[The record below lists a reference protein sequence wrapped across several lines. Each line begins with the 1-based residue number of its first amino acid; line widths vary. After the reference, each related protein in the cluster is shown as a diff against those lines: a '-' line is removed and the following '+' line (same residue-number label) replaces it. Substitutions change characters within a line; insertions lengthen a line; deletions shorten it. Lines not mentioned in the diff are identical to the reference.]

1 MSVTSPPQNQSP
13 SLLQNLQILVV
24 DDDDDSRDAVAL
36 LLEQNGAGVSS
47 ASSAVQA
54 LEELERITPDVM
66 LSDIAMVG
74 VDGYVLIRKI
84 RERELGGG
92 RRIHAIAVSGY
103 VSLEDRTR
111 ALEEGY
117 DVYLAKPVQPQKL
130 LELLCAVDS
139 QKDLRR

>member
-24 DDDDDSRDAVAL
+24 DDDEDSRDAVAL